1 MNTYEGELLN
11 KKFDPEVEV
20 NFGTSK
26 QKCIHVY
33 VQKKKKELKYS
44 IKRNYRNERIKIHTD
59 NDITTP

>member
-33 VQKKKKELKYS
+33 VQKKRRIEILNKEELQ
-44 IKRNYRNERIKIHTD
+44 KREDKDTYR
-59 NDITTP
+59 

>member
-33 VQKKKKELKYS
+33 VQKK
-44 IKRNYRNERIKIHTD
+44 ERIEILNKEELQKREDKDTYR
-59 NDITTP
+59 

>member
-33 VQKKKKELKYS
+33 VQKKRIEILNKEELQ
-44 IKRNYRNERIKIHTD
+44 KREDKDTYR
-59 NDITTP
+59 

>member
-33 VQKKKKELKYS
+33 VQKKKRIEILNKEELR
-44 IKRNYRNERIKIHTD
+44 KREDKDTYR
-59 NDITTP
+59 

>member
-33 VQKKKKELKYS
+33 VQKKELKYS

-59 NDITTP
+59 DITTP

>member
-33 VQKKKKELKYS
+33 VQKKRRIEILNKKELQ
-44 IKRNYRNERIKIHTD
+44 KREDKDTYR
-59 NDITTP
+59 